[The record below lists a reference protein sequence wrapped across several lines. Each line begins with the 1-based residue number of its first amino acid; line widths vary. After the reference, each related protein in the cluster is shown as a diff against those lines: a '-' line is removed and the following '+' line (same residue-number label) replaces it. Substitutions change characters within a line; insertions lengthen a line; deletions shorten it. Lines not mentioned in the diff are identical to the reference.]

1 MSKLGGRSIESD
13 VRRLRVLLTKNGH
26 IYKTKV
32 SADDTTPGFLSDKI
46 TSVDSSVAIA
56 VANDGAD
63 EDLDLSVSVY
73 VAAEIAD
80 HASDPDAHH
89 NQSHVLATTS
99 GLGPDH
105 TVSGLTARQVLVASG
120 ATTALFRTLQSGDL
134 PTGATLSVSSTNDG
148 TSHAITTSNAVT
160 TATAVILATDSN
172 GRAQVRG
179 AGFGVAPTGNNE
191 IAVGSRV
198 FVNETASTDVTNGLI
213 LNQGAADDA
222 IIVLMSSDVAHGMT
236 DAAETDVYGYIG
248 KSGNGDNVTGFDAGG
263 LLIVGLRDADANA
276 SRALVMAGYLGEA
289 ADTTTAMGN
298 GGSLGVVQMTSAVKS
313 GTGLTTVADTGNMW
327 AVLNYGYTNL
337 LMKGNGDLYKRGELQ
352 LTDDDVA
359 HGVTDVAITS
369 AYTRV
374 YPFSGTDGGAIYAG
388 LSESVQALGLF
399 GIATSSS
406 TGKTTSGTGAV
417 EVRAY
422 LKSGTN
428 VTTHGA
434 DANLFIIRNGTT
446 TRWIVDAEGDTHRD
460 GTSNTFD
467 TYHDAHLARAF
478 DRIVSPG
485 SVVDSEF
492 DAWVD
497 YGRDDLVAAGI
508 LHKSGFY
515 NESRLLRLAIGAVWQ
530 EYTERQRLALRVQEL
545 ERRLLN

>member
-172 GRAQVRG
+172 GRSQPMVVPG
-179 AGFGVAPTGNNE
+179 WNPKGYLNNATHR
-191 IAVGSRV
+191 IAVRV
-198 FVNETASTDVTNGLI
+198 
-213 LNQGAADDA
+213 
-222 IIVLMSSDVAHGMT
+222 
-236 DAAETDVYGYIG
+236 
-248 KSGNGDNVTGFDAGG
+248 
-263 LLIVGLRDADANA
+263 R
-276 SRALVMAGYLGEA
+276 
-289 ADTTTAMGN
+289 
-298 GGSLGVVQMTSAVKS
+298 
-313 GTGLTTVADTGNMW
+313 
-327 AVLNYGYTNL
+327 
-337 LMKGNGDLYKRGELQ
+337 
-352 LTDDDVA
+352 
-359 HGVTDVAITS
+359 
-369 AYTRV
+369 
-374 YPFSGTDGGAIYAG
+374 
-388 LSESVQALGLF
+388 
-399 GIATSSS
+399 
-406 TGKTTSGTGAV
+406 
-417 EVRAY
+417 
-422 LKSGTN
+422 
-428 VTTHGA
+428 
-434 DANLFIIRNGTT
+434 
-446 TRWIVDAEGDTHRD
+446 
-460 GTSNTFD
+460 
-467 TYHDAHLARAF
+467 
-478 DRIVSPG
+478 
-485 SVVDSEF
+485 
-492 DAWVD
+492 
-497 YGRDDLVAAGI
+497 
-508 LHKSGFY
+508 
-515 NESRLLRLAIGAVWQ
+515 
-530 EYTERQRLALRVQEL
+530 
-545 ERRLLN
+545 